1 MSEDPDERPVPRRPA
16 RPAGAPE
23 RPASRRARAAAS
35 AAAARSVEA
44 PEGSQKRSVQ
54 LPRWFWLL
62 LVAEMTFVLI
72 VAVDAISGWG
82 DTPEGCFSSVCTLGQ
97 GVGIISLIAAIVLGI
112 AVAASFLSIAVGA
125 AQGTRRAAREERERH
140 RTTGG

>member
-1 MSEDPDERPVPRRPA
+1 MSEDPEERPVPQRPAPRRPA
-16 RPAGAPE
+16 AE
-23 RPASRRARAAAS
+23 RPAARRARAAS
-35 AAAARSVEA
+35 APAYEP
-44 PEGSQKRSVQ
+44 PEGSQKRSIQ

-140 RTTGG
+140 RAAGG

>member
-16 RPAGAPE
+16 RAPE
-23 RPASRRARAAAS
+23 RPAARRARAAS
-35 AAAARSVEA
+35 APAYEP
-44 PEGSQKRSVQ
+44 PEGSQKRAIQ

-62 LVAEMTFVLI
+62 LVAELTFVLI

-140 RTTGG
+140 RAAGG

>member
-1 MSEDPDERPVPRRPA
+1 MSDEPDERPVPRRPA
-16 RPAGAPE
+16 RAPE
-23 RPASRRARAAAS
+23 RPASRRARE
-35 AAAARSVEA
+35 AAAARSVQP
-44 PEGSQKRSVQ
+44 PEGSQKRSIQ

-62 LVAEMTFVLI
+62 LVAELTFVLI

-140 RTTGG
+140 RATGG

>member
-1 MSEDPDERPVPRRPA
+1 MSEEPDERPVPRRPT
-16 RPAGAPE
+16 RPAPE
-23 RPASRRARAAAS
+23 RPASRRARAAS

-82 DTPEGCFSSVCTLGQ
+82 DTPEGCFSSVCSLGQ

-140 RTTGG
+140 RTAGG

>member
-1 MSEDPDERPVPRRPA
+1 MSEDPEERPVPQRPAPRRPA
-16 RPAGAPE
+16 AE
-23 RPASRRARAAAS
+23 RPAARRARAAS
-35 AAAARSVEA
+35 APAYEP

-62 LVAEMTFVLI
+62 LVAEMTFVVI

-82 DTPEGCFSSVCTLGQ
+82 DTPEGCFSSVCSLGQ

-140 RTTGG
+140 RTAGG